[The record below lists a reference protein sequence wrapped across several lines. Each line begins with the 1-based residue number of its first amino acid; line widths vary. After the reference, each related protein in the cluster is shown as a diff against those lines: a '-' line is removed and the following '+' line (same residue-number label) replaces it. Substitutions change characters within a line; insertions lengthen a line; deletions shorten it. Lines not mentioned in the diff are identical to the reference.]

1 MKKQP
6 ILIKKELSLEET
18 LFAFRRKLG
27 DILRQEAEDLKCPIS
42 QIDTLTYVAEKGTP
56 SMKEIATH
64 LKITPPSATAII
76 EIMQKKKLVT
86 RVSNDKD
93 RRTIRVTL
101 TPKAWKF
108 FKSLHERKFDIF
120 NKMLSKLHNNER
132 KQFIKILTILIKD

>member
-6 ILIKKELSLEET
+6 VLIKKELSLEET

-27 DILRQEAEDLKCPIS
+27 DILRKESEDLKCPIS
-42 QIDTLTYVAEKGTP
+42 QIDTLSYIAEKGTP
-56 SMKEIATH
+56 SMKEIASH

-76 EIMQKKKLVT
+76 EIMQNKKLIT
-86 RVSNDKD
+86 RVSNNKD

-108 FKSLHERKFDIF
+108 FKMLHERKFKIF
-120 NKMLSKLHNNER
+120 NQMFSKLQDTER